1 MKFQE
6 LKKSL
11 SNIRQ
16 AYLIKGSDAFL
27 RQKSVEMITNHALK
41 IKDLNLA
48 TFNDENTDTSAI
60 ISACQSIPML
70 DEHRVVVLKDIAV
83 KKTEELNPLLNYLK
97 KPLNSTI
104 LVIVDSV
111 GNSAYKKLE
120 SLCEIVDCSP
130 MDTALLGKLVATQL
144 NAFGVKINS
153 DALEKLV
160 SYCNNDYT
168 RINNEVIKLGNLLH
182 SGEVVTLE
190 VVEQNVHREVEYDI
204 FELSNAVVN
213 KNGKKAME
221 IVEQLLLRKESP
233 QVLIMMILSNFRRMF
248 YAVSSKD
255 SNATIASKLGIKE
268 YAVKI
273 ARETGARFSL
283 PKLKKA
289 LDLGANLDYQ
299 IKSGSMSDKNALYY
313 FITGVVSL

>member
-11 SNIRQ
+11 TNIKQ
-16 AYLIKGSDAFL
+16 AYFIKGSDAFL
-27 RQKSVEMITNHALK
+27 RQKSVEMIVNHSLK

-48 TFNDENTDTSAI
+48 TFNDENTDISAI
-60 ISACQSIPML
+60 ISACQSIPMM

-83 KKTEELNPLLNYLK
+83 KKADEVTPLVKYLQ
-97 KPLNSTI
+97 KPLVSTV

-111 GNSAYKKLE
+111 GNSALKKIE
-120 SLCEIVDCSP
+120 PLCEIVDCSP
-130 MDTALLGKLVATQL
+130 MDTMMLAKLVATQL

-153 DALEKLV
+153 DALERLV

-168 RINNEVIKLGNLLH
+168 RINNEVLKLGNLLG
-182 SGEVVTLE
+182 SGGLVTLE
-190 VVEQNVHREVEYDI
+190 IVEQNVHREVEYDI
-204 FELSNAVVN
+204 FELSNAVAS
-213 KNGKKAME
+213 KNGKKAMQ

-233 QVLIMMILSNFRRMF
+233 QMLIMLIVGNFRRMF
-248 YAVSSKD
+248 FALSSKE
-255 SNATIASKLGIKE
+255 SNLIIANKLGIKE

-273 ARETGARFSL
+273 ARETGARFTL

-289 LDLGANLDYQ
+289 LDLGAKLDYQ
-299 IKSGSMSDKNALYY
+299 IKAGEMSDRNALYY
-313 FITGVVSL
+313 FIASVVSL